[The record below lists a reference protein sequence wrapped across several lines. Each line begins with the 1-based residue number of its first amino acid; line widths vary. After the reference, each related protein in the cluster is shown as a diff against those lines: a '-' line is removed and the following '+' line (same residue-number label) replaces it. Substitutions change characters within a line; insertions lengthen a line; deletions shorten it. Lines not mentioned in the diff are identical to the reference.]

1 MKRLAICKG
10 LLILSCIAFT
20 AVAGYASPI
29 TVINSSFEEPLGTLE
44 NPCGT
49 GCSYALGIPSGWDGS
64 GLIGR
69 WQPGSS
75 EGNFNYFDYIPD
87 GITVLYSMGGTVSQ
101 AVGTVEEGYV
111 YTLQVDWGRRKDEF
125 FDPLSQIA
133 LNIGG
138 TNVYAT
144 GITPTFG
151 QWSTFTATYTGTAE
165 DAGKTISIQL
175 SSNDQGN
182 FDNVRLDSL
191 GGRDDEV
198 NIESINPPANVPEV
212 PSFLLL
218 GMGLAGLALMRRF
231 VPVSRLQQ

>member
-1 MKRLAICKG
+1 MKYMAICKG
-10 LLILSCIAFT
+10 LLILACVALS

-29 TVINSSFEEPLGTLE
+29 NVINSSFEEPLGTLE
-44 NPCGT
+44 SQCGT
-49 GCSYALGIPSGWDGS
+49 GCSYSLGIPSGWEGT
-64 GLIGR
+64 GLVGR

-75 EGNFNYFDYIPD
+75 AGNLNYFDYIPD

-101 AVGTVEEGYV
+101 TVGTVEEGYV

-133 LNIGG
+133 LNIGD

-151 QWSTFTATYTGTAE
+151 NWSTFTATYTGTAE
-165 DAGKTISIQL
+165 DAGKTISILL
-175 SSNDQGN
+175 SSNDQGD

-191 GGRDDEV
+191 GGHDDD
-198 NIESINPPANVPEV
+198 NDLANVAPPSVPEA
-212 PSFLLL
+212 PSFLLVGL
-218 GMGLAGLALMRRF
+218 GLAGLLLMRRV
-231 VPVSRLQQ
+231 VPTRLRQQ